1 MKYYSEILK
10 NFFDTAEAC
19 EEAELE
25 YKKAEDAKNHQREE
39 IIKELKAAEE
49 KVQNAL
55 NNYVEA
61 RAVYNDLITKYGRDY
76 VKKPLTYRELLSL
89 LFNP

>member
-25 YKKAEDAKNHQREE
+25 YKKAEEVKNSQREE
-39 IIKELKAAEE
+39 ILKEIKEAEKKMQAAMD
-49 KVQNAL
+49 A
-55 NNYVEA
+55 YVEA
-61 RAVYNDLITKYGRDY
+61 RAVYNDLVFKYGKDYTKKALSYRDI
-76 VKKPLTYRELLSL
+76 LNI